1 MKLSYSGGTMCH
13 QRVKSIVILALI
25 VFLFLSLS
33 GCMES
38 DDGMEE
44 NTDISSGDITGND
57 DNPTAG
63 PEDDTMLSGT
73 LTLMS
78 PAFENTESIPAKYTC
93 DGENINPELEI
104 ADIPAEAV
112 SLLLIMD
119 DPDAPM
125 GTFTHWV
132 VWNIPAD
139 MQIDENS
146 TPGIEGNNSA
156 GQASYTG
163 PCPPSG
169 THRYF
174 FKVYALDTELDLES
188 GAERSLVENT
198 MDGHILAYGELMG
211 TYGRS

>member
-13 QRVKSIVILALI
+13 QRVKSIVILALTI
-25 VFLFLSLS
+25 FLFLSLS
-33 GCMES
+33 GCIES
-38 DDGMEE
+38 DNSMDEK
-44 NTDISSGDITGND
+44 TDISSDNVTDSGDNS
-57 DNPTAG
+57 TAS
-63 PEDDTMLSGT
+63 PEDDTMLSET
-73 LTLMS
+73 LTLTS

-93 DGENINPELEI
+93 DGENINPGLEI
-104 ADIPAEAV
+104 TDIPAEAV

-132 VWNIPAD
+132 VWNIPTD

-156 GQASYTG
+156 GQASYIG

-174 FKVYALDTELDLES
+174 FKIYALDIELDLEN
-188 GAERSLVENT
+188 GAERSLVEDAMN
-198 MDGHILAYGELMG
+198 GHVLAHGELMG
-211 TYGRS
+211 TYSRS

>member
-1 MKLSYSGGTMCH
+1 
-13 QRVKSIVILALI
+13 VKSIVILALTI
-25 VFLFLSLS
+25 FLFLSLS
-33 GCMES
+33 GCIES
-38 DDGMEE
+38 DNSMDEK
-44 NTDISSGDITGND
+44 TDISSDNVTGSGDNS
-57 DNPTAG
+57 TAS
-63 PEDDTMLSGT
+63 PEDDTMLSET
-73 LTLMS
+73 LTLTS

-93 DGENINPELEI
+93 DGENINPEIEI
-104 ADIPAEAV
+104 TDIPAEAV

-132 VWNIPAD
+132 VWNIPTD

-174 FKVYALDTELDLES
+174 FKIYALDIELDLEN
-188 GAERSLVENT
+188 GAERSLVEDAMN
-198 MDGHILAYGELMG
+198 GHVLAHGELMG
-211 TYGRS
+211 TYSRS